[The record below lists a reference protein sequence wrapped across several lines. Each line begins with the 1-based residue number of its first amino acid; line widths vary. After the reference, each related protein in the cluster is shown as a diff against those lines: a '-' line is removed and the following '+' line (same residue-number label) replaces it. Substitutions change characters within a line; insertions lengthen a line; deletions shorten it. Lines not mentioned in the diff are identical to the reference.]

1 MHRRNFLA
9 GSGAA
14 VAGANLIPFLRSS
27 AAWAQGAG
35 DTLVIA
41 TSTTINSLDLH
52 RVGTNRPSYQVT
64 VNLYDRLLTFG
75 TKVTADG
82 AVAYDY
88 TKLKARRRRPPT
100 SPGRSRSPTR
110 PITTRTKE
118 LLSQTAFKDG
128 FEVPLSFD
136 LGTAE
141 WGEPAA
147 LLIQEGLSKIG
158 IKATI
163 DKIPG
168 ANWRTRAL
176 VEKKLPLHLENF
188 GGWLDTPC
196 YHFFWAY
203 LKARLGMSYLFV
215 SHDLHV
221 VRLLCDRVIVMK
233 GGRIVEC
240 GETEAVMTAPSNACT
255 CELLSAAPHAPL

>member
-1 MHRRNFLA
+1 MWGGKSA
-9 GSGAA
+9 TPADISWPQ
-14 VAGANLIPFLRSS
+14 PFPY
-27 AAWAQGAG
+27 
-35 DTLVIA
+35 
-41 TSTTINSLDLH
+41 TTD
-52 RVGTNRPSYQVT
+52 
-64 VNLYDRLLTFG
+64 YD
-75 TKVTADG
+75 
-82 AVAYDY
+82 
-88 TKLKARRRRPPT
+88 KA
-100 SPGRSRSPTR
+100 
-110 PITTRTKE
+110 KA

-188 GGWLDTPC
+188 GGWLDTPD
-196 YHFFWAY
+196 YYFFWAY
-203 LKARLGMSYLFV
+203 LKGNLFNSSNYDDAEMKALIDETLHMETSDPTYAPKIKRMIATTQTNVPRSPSTRPASTSVRSMSPPV
-215 SHDLHV
+215 AIP
-221 VRLLCDRVIVMK
+221 R
-233 GGRIVEC
+233 GRKV
-240 GETEAVMTAPSNACT
+240 
-255 CELLSAAPHAPL
+255 